1 VVDGALAVDRPG
13 VEVVLVGPVDLAQR
27 LLAARGAAGRF
38 EVVPAS
44 SAVGMDEDPVRAVR
58 ARPDTT
64 VSVCARLVRDGAV
77 DAMVSIGATG
87 ATLAAA
93 VLTLGRLPGVAR
105 PPLAVVVPALAGPL
119 VLLDSGATVA
129 ATPALLGQYALAGSA
144 YATVVLGIDAP
155 RVGLLTNGE
164 EPGKGDPLRRDAAG
178 VLAGLPVRFVG
189 SVEGRDVPCGGVAD
203 VVVTDGFT
211 GNVLLKGLEG
221 AARML
226 GEVLA
231 ARLGRDAPHLLP
243 VVADATAHLQPE
255 VLGGGMLLGVR
266 GVVVVGH
273 GASGPQA
280 VARCVVEA
288 AQAAE
293 QSLVPRLAD
302 ALDALQAPA

>member
-1 VVDGALAVDRPG
+1 MVDGALAVDRPD
-13 VEVVLVGPVDLAQR
+13 VDVVLVGPADVAAR
-27 LLAARGAAGRF
+27 LLAERGAAGRL
-38 EVVPAS
+38 EVVPATQ
-44 SAVGMDEDPVRAVR
+44 AVAMHEDPARAVR
-58 ARPDTT
+58 SRPDAG
-64 VSVCARLVRDGAV
+64 VAVCARLVRDGDV
-77 DAMVSIGATG
+77 DAMVSTGATG

-105 PPLAVVVPALAGPL
+105 PALAVVVPALAGPL

-129 ATPALLGQYALAGSA
+129 ATPALLGEHAQVGSA
-144 YATVVLGIDAP
+144 YASVVLGLDAP

-164 EPGKGDPLRRDAAG
+164 EPGKGDPLRKDAAA

-231 ARLGRDAPHLLP
+231 ARLRLEAPHLLP
-243 VVADATAHLQPE
+243 VVAAATAHLQPE

-273 GASGPQA
+273 GASAPQA
-280 VARCVVEA
+280 VARCVAEA
-288 AQAAE
+288 AQAVE
-293 QSLVPRLAD
+293 QGLVGRLAG
-302 ALDALQAPA
+302 ALDALRARA